1 MGTSRKTRTDP
12 TVVVGYARVS
22 TTEQADSGAGLAAQE
37 AAIRDYCTRHGLT
50 LAALHT
56 DAGASGKSLDH
67 RPALTAALD
76 DLDAGRVAA
85 LVVAKVDRLS
95 RSLADFANL
104 MARAERNGWAVVALD
119 LGVDMRTPAGEMLA
133 AVVAATA
140 QYERRLIGQR
150 TREALA
156 ARRAAGVTLG
166 RPRQLDPALAER
178 IRTRRT
184 AGATLAGIAAELNA
198 EGTLTPTGRQW
209 SPTLVR
215 KITLQ
220 RPTAIRD
227 AA

>member
-1 MGTSRKTRTDP
+1 MATHRKSSPDP
-12 TVVVGYARVS
+12 ARVVGYVRVS
-22 TTEQADSGAGLAAQE
+22 TAEQADSGAGLAAQE
-37 AAIRDYCTRHGLT
+37 ASIRDYCQRNGLT

-56 DAGASGKSLDH
+56 DTGSGKSLDH
-67 RPALTAALD
+67 RPALAGALD

-104 MARAERNGWAVVALD
+104 MARAERNRWALVALD
-119 LGVDMRTPAGEMLA
+119 LGVDMRTPSGEMLA

-150 TREALA
+150 TRDALA
-156 ARRAAGVTLG
+156 TRRAAGVTLG
-166 RPRQLDPALAER
+166 RPRQLDPHVADR
-178 IRTRRT
+178 IRTRRRD
-184 AGATLAGIAAELNA
+184 GLTLAAIAAELND

-209 SPTLVR
+209 SPALVR
-215 KITLQ
+215 KITMQ
-220 RPTAIRD
+220 QPAQQQ

>member
-1 MGTSRKTRTDP
+1 MAISRKTKTDP

-37 AAIRDYCTRHGLT
+37 ASIRDYAARHGLT

-56 DAGASGKSLDH
+56 DAGASGKSLEH
-67 RPALTAALD
+67 RPALATALD

-166 RPRQLDPALAER
+166 RPRQLDPAVAER
-178 IRTRRT
+178 IRARRA
-184 AGATLAGIAAELNA
+184 AGLTLAGIAAELNG

-215 KITLQ
+215 KITFQ
-220 RPTAIRD
+220 RPAAVRD